1 MLPVYKI
8 IIFLLVSL
16 GLVIVSR
23 ASLLKPRSHGFYR
36 FFAWEVILGQTLLN
50 IEDWFSRPLAWYQLI
65 SWVLLLAS
73 LALALHSAWLLKQ
86 IGKADANRDDAPML
100 GFEKT
105 TRLVTV
111 GAYRYI
117 RHPLYSS
124 LLALTWGVYF
134 KDPNWIG
141 SLLVLAASVLL
152 WATARAE
159 EAEDVRFFGQVYR
172 DYMKKT
178 RMFIPYLF

>member
-1 MLPVYKI
+1 MIPIYKI
-8 IIFLLVSL
+8 VIFLVVSL

-23 ASLLKPRSHGFYR
+23 ASLLKPRSHGFFR
-36 FFAWEVILGQTLLN
+36 FFAWEVILGQALLN
-50 IEDWFSRPLAWYQLI
+50 LEVWFSRPLAWYQLI
-65 SWVLLLAS
+65 SWVLLLVS
-73 LALALHSAWLLKQ
+73 VGLVLHAAWLLKQ
-86 IGKADANRDDAPML
+86 IGRADARRDDAPLL

-105 TRLVTV
+105 TQLVMV

-124 LLALTWGVYF
+124 LLVLSWGVYF

-141 SLLVLAASVLL
+141 SLLVLAATALL